1 LKPSDVPHDDMS
13 GADERFERA
22 LGDSPLSLDDEL
34 GAFVRDV
41 RDAFPAE
48 PMLAEEAHLQAIA
61 DAARRISTEPQRPTR
76 KETRV
81 RFPKLRSKA
90 AMVVAG
96 FVVVMSSFGGLAVA
110 GALPGTVQDRVANAV
125 GIVDLPGGDDESSQ
139 VEDDA
144 TETEAP
150 EPRET
155 ETPEP
160 SETET
165 PEPSETESPK
175 ADDQGENEQSGD
187 QGDNNASQADDQGQD
202 EQSGSQGGS
211 GDQSE
216 ERDSGESDSGD
227 GGSD

>member
-1 LKPSDVPHDDMS
+1 MS

-22 LGDSPLSLDDEL
+22 LGDSPLSPDDEL

-48 PMLAEEAHLQAIA
+48 PMLAEEAHLQAIV
-61 DAARRISTEPQRPTR
+61 DAARRISTGPQRPTR

-96 FVVVMSSFGGLAVA
+96 FVVAMSSFGGLAVA

-125 GIVDLPGGDDESSQ
+125 GIVDLPGGDGESSQ
-139 VEDDA
+139 VEDHA

-150 EPRET
+150 EPSETETPEPSET

-187 QGDNNASQADDQGQD
+187 QGNNKESQADDQGQD
-202 EQSGSQGGS
+202 EQSGGQGGS

-216 ERDSGESDSGD
+216 ESDSGESDSGD

>member
-1 LKPSDVPHDDMS
+1 MS
-13 GADERFERA
+13 GADERFQRS
-22 LGDSPLSLDDEL
+22 LGDSPLSPDDEL

-48 PMLAEEAHLQAIA
+48 PMLAEEAHLQAIV
-61 DAARRISTEPQRPTR
+61 DAARRISTGPQRPTR

-96 FVVVMSSFGGLAVA
+96 FVVAMSSFGGLAVA

-125 GIVDLPGGDDESSQ
+125 GIVDLPGGDGESSQ
-139 VEDDA
+139 VEDHA
-144 TETEAP
+144 TETEA
-150 EPRET
+150 
-155 ETPEP
+155 PEP

-187 QGDNNASQADDQGQD
+187 QGNNKESQADDQGQD
-202 EQSGSQGGS
+202 EQSGGQGGS

-216 ERDSGESDSGD
+216 ESDSGESASGD

>member
-22 LGDSPLSLDDEL
+22 LGDSPLSPDDEL

-48 PMLAEEAHLQAIA
+48 PMLAKEAHLQAIA

-139 VEDDA
+139 VEDHA

-150 EPRET
+150 EPSET

-175 ADDQGENEQSGD
+175 ADDQGGNEQSGD
-187 QGDNNASQADDQGQD
+187 QGNDKESQADDQGQD
-202 EQSGSQGGS
+202 EQSGGQDGS

-216 ERDSGESDSGD
+216 ESSGESDSGD